1 MGPLCLVAILFLSAR
16 CGLLGPKDDFR
27 LGQTLESS
35 EAVARAVVD
44 RFRAGDLAGLR
55 LLAVTETEFHKLV
68 WPQLPA
74 SRPERNVPWDYAWQ
88 DLSAKSDANLR
99 GRLSGWQDRGFTVVS
114 VAFTGETTEYGTFR
128 VHRDSVLTLRDR
140 DGSVSNGRLF
150 GSIIE
155 QGGRFKVFSYV
166 VD

>member
-1 MGPLCLVAILFLSAR
+1 MGPLLLGVVLLLAVR
-16 CGLLGPKDDFR
+16 CGWLPMEEFR
-27 LGQTLESS
+27 LSQTLESP
-35 EAVARAVVD
+35 EAVAAAVVD
-44 RFRAGDLAGLR
+44 RLRSGDLAGLR
-55 LLAVTETEFHKLV
+55 QLALTETEFHQLV
-68 WPQLPA
+68 WPKLPA

-99 GRLSGWQDRGFTVVS
+99 ARLAGWQDRGFTVVS

-140 DGSVSNGRLF
+140 DGNVSNGRLF
-150 GSIIE
+150 GAIIE
-155 QGGRFKVFSYV
+155 QAGRFKVFSYV